1 MEQLPS
7 ARFTMV
13 CCATMTGP
21 KLQRRAFLAL
31 GASSLMV
38 RRSLFA
44 ATDTGALDS
53 FIARYM
59 KAMNA
64 PGMTLALAR
73 REGINRIATF
83 GYSNLNQGTGDA

>member
-64 PGMTLALAR
+64 DPGAGAAR
-73 REGINRIATF
+73 GNQPHRHVRLLKPRIE
-83 GYSNLNQGTGDA
+83 GTGDA